1 MVPSSRPAGMPR
13 WPKAMLPILLALG
26 LALPASIAQ
35 AQAVQTQTS
44 SDSLVVHAGQSRIIR
59 FPFPIR
65 RVAVAD
71 PGVSDFR
78 VISSQEVYILGKA
91 LGRTTVQLWTRDGV
105 PFTYLVDVVIDP
117 EPLRGQIL
125 TALPDET
132 GVEVKTA
139 GGSLILAGTV
149 SDDVAAQA
157 VLKIA
162 EGYAGIMSRQISRS
176 GGAGANSSGQQGAPA
191 VGVVDRMRLRDMRQ
205 VKLEV
210 RIAEVSKSL
219 VDRLGL
225 NVIAGDSSGDFRWS
239 IGSGFL
245 GTGGGTAGL
254 SFTSGANSVQVNLD
268 AEAKRGQLKI
278 LAEPTI
284 IAVSGKE
291 ANFLVGGKVFIPIP
305 QGGNGGS
312 GQGAITL
319 EEREYGVGLKFTPTV
334 HDDDRI
340 MLAVAP
346 EVSEISREP
355 LRFGSGGNVSVLPSF
370 SSSKVST
377 TVQLRNGQ
385 SLMIG
390 GLLRDT
396 SSKTV
401 RTFPLLGDVPIL
413 GELFRS
419 KDFAQDRSELVI
431 IVHATL
437 VEPDDKAPG
446 LPSAFEEPAKAGKN
460 ESSLAGDAVR

>member
-1 MVPSSRPAGMPR
+1 MVLSSRPAAILR
-13 WPKAMLPILLALG
+13 WPSAALTALLAIAVAFPLG
-26 LALPASIAQ
+26 IGWGRPAQ
-35 AQAVQTQTS
+35 AQTS
-44 SDSLVVHAGQSRIIR
+44 TDSLVVYAGQSRIIR

-91 LGRTTVQLWTRDGV
+91 LGRTSVQLWTRDGV
-105 PFTYLVDVVIDP
+105 AFTYLVDVVIDP

-132 GVEVKTA
+132 EVQVNAA

-162 EGYAGIMSRQISRS
+162 AGYAGIVSRQIARS
-176 GGAGANSSGQQGAPA
+176 AGGSANSSGQQGDPA
-191 VGVVDRMRLRDMRQ
+191 VGVVDRMKLRDMRQ

-225 NVIAGDSSGDFRWS
+225 SVIAGDSTGDFRWS
-239 IGSGFL
+239 IGSGLL
-245 GTGGGTAGL
+245 GSGGGTAGFG
-254 SFTSGANSVQVNLD
+254 FTSGTNSVQVNLD
-268 AEAKRGQLKI
+268 AEAKRGQFKI

-305 QGGNGGS
+305 QSGNGGS

-334 HDDDRI
+334 HDGDRI
-340 MLAVAP
+340 MLAVSP

-355 LRFGSGGNVSVLPSF
+355 LRFGSGGNVSTLPSF

-401 RTFPLLGDVPIL
+401 RSFPLLGDLPIL

-431 IVHATL
+431 IVHASL
-437 VEPDDKAPG
+437 VEADDKAPP
-446 LPSAFEEPAKAGKN
+446 LPSGFDEPAKTERT
-460 ESSLAGDAVR
+460 ESGLAGDEVR

>member
-1 MVPSSRPAGMPR
+1 MVPTSQPAAMSR
-13 WPKAMLPILLALG
+13 WPKAVLPFLLALG

-35 AQAVQTQTS
+35 SQALQTQTS
-44 SDSLVVHAGQSRIIR
+44 SDSLVVYAGQSRIIR
-59 FPFPIR
+59 FPFAIR

-78 VISSQEVYILGKA
+78 VISGQEVYILGKG

-117 EPLRGQIL
+117 EPLRAQIL

-132 GVEVKTA
+132 GVEVNTA

-162 EGYAGIMSRQISRS
+162 EGYAGIMSRQIIRS
-176 GGAGANSSGQQGAPA
+176 AGSGASSSGQQSALA
-191 VGVVDRMRLRDMRQ
+191 VSVVDRMRLRDMRQ

-254 SFTSGANSVQVNLD
+254 GFTSGANSVQVNLD

-305 QGGNGGS
+305 QSGNGGT

-334 HDDDRI
+334 HDGDRI

-401 RTFPLLGDVPIL
+401 RSFPLLGDLPIL

-431 IVHATL
+431 IVHASL
-437 VEPDDKAPG
+437 VEPEDKAPS
-446 LPSAFEEPAKAGKN
+446 LPAAFDEPAKAGKT
-460 ESSLAGDAVR
+460 ESGLTGDAVR